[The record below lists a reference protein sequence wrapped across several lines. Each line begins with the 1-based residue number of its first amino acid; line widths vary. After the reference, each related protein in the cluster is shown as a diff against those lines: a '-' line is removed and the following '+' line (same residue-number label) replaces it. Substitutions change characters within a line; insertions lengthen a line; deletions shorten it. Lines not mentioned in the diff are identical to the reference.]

1 VLVLLAALAVTRTCG
16 SRNQEVSQDEA
27 IAIATENA
35 DFEPCTQTGCVLVR
49 ALSQGIPSRLVWL
62 VGLADDLDAE
72 GEPTRVQNFVIDAET
87 GEVTER

>member
-1 VLVLLAALAVTRTCG
+1 VLFAALAVARTCG
-16 SRNQEVSQDEA
+16 SRNQEISQEEA
-27 IAIATENA
+27 IAIATERA

-72 GEPTRVQNFVIDAET
+72 GEPTRVQNFVIDAAT